1 MTEPLTLAV
10 FAALSLVAAL
20 FHRALCSASPARL
33 EELNDKYRSYDKLPD
48 IDDATA
54 TAGALKIGVY
64 AVLVSFISIRT
75 FAALEGATAAYI
87 AAVAASVAALAVC
100 EAVALVGA
108 GHHSGRML
116 YRVLPLV
123 SAFSSVGTAMLTV
136 GGALGGF
143 FARLLGREAPLAP
156 DEAAE
161 EEMLDAVSE
170 GERQGV
176 IEDQEREMIESIIEF
191 KDVEVAEVMTPRT
204 ELTSLSG
211 DTNLQETIPTI
222 VASGHSRLPV
232 WSENADNIVG
242 VLYVKDILQHI
253 DTPGGL
259 DATVRSVMRAPYFVP
274 ETKMVNDLL
283 QEFRAMNIHMAIVL
297 DEYGGTSGIVTI
309 EDILEEI
316 VGEIEDEFDGYEP
329 PDISSTGE
337 GRAFV
342 AGHTPIDEVNKALGT
357 TLSENDE
364 YETIAGYVLFRTGRI
379 PRPGETFE
387 WEGAGFRILEAD
399 ERHIEQLTVEVSE
412 RADGHLDRKEE

>member
-1 MTEPLTLAV
+1 MTQPLILAV

-20 FHRALCSASPARL
+20 FHRALRSASPARL
-33 EELNDKYRSYDKLPD
+33 EELNDTYRSYGELPD
-48 IDDATA
+48 MDDATA
-54 TAGALKIGVY
+54 AAEVLKLGTY

-75 FAALEGATAAYI
+75 FTALEGAAAAYI
-87 AAVAASVAALAVC
+87 GAVAASAAAVAVC
-100 EAVALVGA
+100 EATALVGA
-108 GHHSGRML
+108 GHHSGRVL
-116 YRVLPLV
+116 YRMLPLV
-123 SAFSSVGTAMLTV
+123 SAFASAGTGMLAA
-136 GGALGGF
+136 GAALGGF
-143 FARLLGREAPLAP
+143 FARLFGQEAPLAP

-191 KDVEVAEVMTPRT
+191 KDAEVAEVMTPRT
-204 ELTSLSG
+204 QLTTLSA
-211 DTNLQETIPTI
+211 DMNLQETLPTI

-242 VLYVKDILQHI
+242 VLYVKDILRHI
-253 DTPGGL
+253 DAPGGL
-259 DATVRSVMRAPYFVP
+259 DVTVRSVMRAPYFVP
-274 ETKMVNDLL
+274 ETKMINDLL
-283 QEFRAMNIHMAIVL
+283 QEFRATNIHMAIVL

-329 PDISSTGE
+329 PDIRIVGK

-342 AGHTPIDEVNKALGT
+342 AGHTPVDEVNEALGT
-357 TLSENDE
+357 KLSENDE
-364 YETIAGYVLFRTGRI
+364 YETIAGYVLFRTGKI

-387 WEGAGFRILEAD
+387 WEGAIFRILEAD
-399 ERHIEQLTVEVSE
+399 ERHIERLTVEVSE
-412 RADGHLDRKEE
+412 RTLGPVDRKKE